1 MEKGRVIPVLL
12 IIGSIFIIIYRY
24 LGSTNR
30 ISIYIILFT
39 LISTIIISYL
49 LNKKIIKINKIV
61 LQSNLYNIITDKDQ
75 YCGIILRIIGK
86 TDTSSTSRS
95 ILEEEL
101 RKLSMS
107 LARRQSGFHYV
118 FTTSIYEG
126 KMGSAI
132 IIYKKCND
140 EDKTSMISDIEKEV
154 NDVYNIS
161 RAISPHLDLIPSST
175 SSTIVPLPSIFGNIP
190 YLYAPERTFSPSTNE
205 MLIYEYDLPLGEA
218 MSSFGRT
225 EVGIKLSDLTR
236 HIGIFGSTGSGK
248 STTASHLAIQAF
260 KKGVNIV
267 ILDWHGEYRELIP
280 NDINIMF
287 YNKINILKINLNQ
300 IISNDINDAVDIFG
314 DVMQLTDPQRFLL
327 YTVLNKLKK
336 NPELSFKNLLTIL
349 RNIEETSNWIRDV
362 KYALA
367 RKFFILFGKEGRN
380 LFSTDGLTLDNLGS
394 YIKGFVIIDI
404 SNIKN
409 TKLRRLYGL
418 LIMKLISDYYME
430 KKPSKKT
437 MIIVD
442 EAHNYFSEKND
453 FTDRLVSEIR
463 KYGISFCIVSQSPS
477 SLSPEIMKNTNIKIV
492 HAIKSDIDKRSI
504 RESLS
509 LDERI
514 ISSLDKLDV
523 GEALLSAPN
532 IKKAIIINIKRKNIK
547 TN

>member
-1 MEKGRVIPVLL
+1 
-12 IIGSIFIIIYRY
+12 
-24 LGSTNR
+24 
-30 ISIYIILFT
+30 
-39 LISTIIISYL
+39 
-49 LNKKIIKINKIV
+49 
-61 LQSNLYNIITDKDQ
+61 
-75 YCGIILRIIGK
+75 
-86 TDTSSTSRS
+86 
-95 ILEEEL
+95 
-101 RKLSMS
+101 
-107 LARRQSGFHYV
+107 
-118 FTTSIYEG
+118 
-126 KMGSAI
+126 
-132 IIYKKCND
+132 
-140 EDKTSMISDIEKEV
+140 
-154 NDVYNIS
+154 
-161 RAISPHLDLIPSST
+161 
-175 SSTIVPLPSIFGNIP
+175 
-190 YLYAPERTFSPSTNE
+190 

-367 RKFFILFGKEGRN
+367 RKFFILFGKEGRS
-380 LFSTDGLTLDNLGS
+380 LFSTDGLTLDNLES
-394 YIKGFVIIDI
+394 YINGFVIIDI

-430 KKPSKKT
+430 KKPSK
-437 MIIVD
+437 
-442 EAHNYFSEKND
+442 
-453 FTDRLVSEIR
+453 RL
-463 KYGISFCIVSQSPS
+463 
-477 SLSPEIMKNTNIKIV
+477 
-492 HAIKSDIDKRSI
+492 
-504 RESLS
+504 
-509 LDERI
+509 
-514 ISSLDKLDV
+514 
-523 GEALLSAPN
+523 
-532 IKKAIIINIKRKNIK
+532 
-547 TN
+547 